1 MLHYFYKILPSLHF
15 DSRKSTN
22 LFYINYL
29 VYLKGFCSLS
39 NIGCMGWGKSEMRT
53 DTEKFIMSGFAH
65 YRLIGNLQS
74 TDGACESV

>member
-1 MLHYFYKILPSLHF
+1 MLHYFYKILPSLYF

-29 VYLKGFCSLS
+29 VYLKVFAVFQVLDVWDGA
-39 NIGCMGWGKSEMRT
+39 KVT

-65 YRLIGNLQS
+65 YRLISNLQS